1 VDTDKVA
8 EHHSLFT
15 AEIQVQLAYRLI
27 HTSWDMADDLAAFLM
42 PPPAES
48 FLREPYES
56 SWRSFSSSGDSVCAV
71 LLSLPTTKGSCRSLL
86 TERRSSHQEGVDEFL
101 LYRRV

>member
-1 VDTDKVA
+1 MDTDNVA

-27 HTSWDMADDLAAFLM
+27 HISWDMTDDLAAFLM
-42 PPPAES
+42 PPPAEP

-56 SWRSFSSSGDSVCAV
+56 SWRSFSSSGDSVCAG
-71 LLSLPTTKGSCRSLL
+71 SLVIAPNYKGLMPIL
-86 TERRSSHQEGVDEFL
+86 VD
-101 LYRRV
+101 